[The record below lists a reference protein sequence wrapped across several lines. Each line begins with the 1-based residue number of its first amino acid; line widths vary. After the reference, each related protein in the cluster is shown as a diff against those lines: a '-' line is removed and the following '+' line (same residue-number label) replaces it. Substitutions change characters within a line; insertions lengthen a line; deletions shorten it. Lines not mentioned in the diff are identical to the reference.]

1 EKTKQVYQ
9 DKYNLIVMP
18 SLGFENNYAII
29 IRSEDAKKWQV
40 KNLSEIAAYSNQ
52 LKAGFNYEFLERAD
66 GYSGLSK
73 TYRLRFANVKQMELG
88 IMYQALKEK
97 QVDLIVTNST
107 DGLIQVL
114 NLVILADDKK
124 YFPPYEAV
132 PVFNQQIL
140 QKYPELATAINR
152 LGGKISTAQMQRMN
166 YQVDNQSRPV
176 QDVVR
181 EWLKSQSL

>member
-1 EKTKQVYQ
+1 
-9 DKYNLIVMP
+9 
-18 SLGFENNYAII
+18 
-29 IRSEDAKKWQV
+29 
-40 KNLSEIAAYSNQ
+40 
-52 LKAGFNYEFLERAD
+52 
-66 GYSGLSK
+66 
-73 TYRLRFANVKQMELG
+73 MELG

-140 QKYPELATAINR
+140 QKYPELANAINR
-152 LGGKISTAQMQRMN
+152 LGGKISTSQMQRMN

-176 QDVVR
+176 HDVVR
-181 EWLKSQSL
+181 EWLKSQNL